1 MTTKDATMDELEKI
15 RELLPQ
21 QPPPSDRL
29 VAEVRDQLMTAKPA
43 PRLLAGLPR
52 RPRLLVPIAVAT
64 AAAVAAAV
72 VISLPDN
79 ENVPGARPPAP
90 GIDSS
95 TPHRQSDSARD
106 ILLVAADR
114 AAQDAKETG
123 RFWRTRTLTGYLV
136 SGEPFGTPPNTYELE
151 QRVIEETWLS
161 GDGGEPDWLG
171 HRDGGLHPTDKKAWE
186 ADGSPTDWQLDG
198 IVPTAPKDGEVYQL
212 PLENQVFPG
221 ATVQVGDL
229 PTDPVRLRTVLLDQY
244 RARHGEPGS
253 ERVAEEYL
261 FECATQLLAEVPATP
276 ELRAAAL
283 RLLADLGGVQ
293 SSGPVKDPLG
303 RQGNG
308 ITFTRAEEG
317 LVVTTEVVIDTAA
330 GTLLSVRYS
339 LKDADG
345 QVLKAKKG
353 YYVAVLSAGWTDATP
368 TVPSVEVP

>member
-21 QPPPSDRL
+21 QPPPSDQL
-29 VAEVRDQLMTAKPA
+29 VAEVRDRLMTVKPA
-43 PRLLAGLPR
+43 PR
-52 RPRLLVPIAVAT
+52 RPRLLIPIAVAA
-64 AAAVAAAV
+64 AAAVAVAV

-79 ENVPGARPPAP
+79 DNAPRARPQAP
-90 GIDSS
+90 DIDSS

-114 AAQDAKETG
+114 AAQDAAETG
-123 RFWRTRTLTGYLV
+123 RFWRTRTVEGHLV
-136 SGEPFGTPPNTYELE
+136 PGEPFGTPPNTYDLE

-161 GDGGEPDWLG
+161 GAGSESDWLG
-171 HRDGGLHPTDKKAWE
+171 HRDGGLHPTDRAAWE
-186 ADGSPTDWQLDG
+186 ADGSPTEWPLAVT
-198 IVPTAPKDGEVYQL
+198 IPTAPKDGEVYRL
-212 PLENQVFPG
+212 PPESQVFPG
-221 ATVQVGDL
+221 AAVRVGDL
-229 PTDPVRLRTVLLDQY
+229 PTDPARLRTTLLDQY
-244 RARHGEPGS
+244 KARHGEPGS
-253 ERVAEEYL
+253 QRVAEEYL

-283 RLLADLGGVQ
+283 RLLAELGGVE

-317 LVVTTEVVIDTAA
+317 GLVVTTEVVIDVAA
-330 GTLLSVRYS
+330 GTLLSVRHAM
-339 LKDADG
+339 KGADG
-345 QVLKAKKG
+345 TVLKAKKG